1 MLKLHFIN
9 VGDGD
14 ATLVEELGEGRAF
27 RMLVDAGRE
36 DVGEAPGSLRGT
48 AAAYL
53 AELGITRLDALVVT
67 HLHEDHF
74 GGIAALPEGIS
85 VGTAYSGFFPCLP
98 VASMVRT
105 GAEEKTVRGLM
116 DCLERWTAC
125 TEMLAARGC
134 RLYQAEETALL
145 ALTPELEAELI
156 CDDPA
161 AAASQ
166 RQVWGDM
173 LAGRAADPDR
183 VWWSSKFR
191 NPGSLRLELRY
202 AGRRIQ
208 LAGDCYGAVW
218 EKHAVPCDIFK
229 VPHHGDA
236 KAVTPE
242 LARRLHPAHAVI
254 SCSSEYIARKDR
266 PSLSTTAALEAC
278 GSRLWFT
285 DSFRMP
291 GRAAERW
298 TSVKFVIEED
308 GTILP
313 PEHEGR
319 SPQSRREGAGRS
331 I

>member
-14 ATLVEELGEGRAF
+14 ATLVEELGDERAF
-27 RMLVDAGRE
+27 RLLVDAGRE
-36 DVGEAPGSLRGT
+36 DVGGAPGSLRRT

-53 AELGITRLDALVVT
+53 AELGITRLDVLVVT

-74 GGIAALPEGIS
+74 GGTAALLEGVSI
-85 VGTAYSGFFPCLP
+85 GTVYSGFFPCLP
-98 VASMVRT
+98 VAPMVQT
-105 GAEEKTVRGLM
+105 GTEEKTVRGLM
-116 DCLERWTAC
+116 DCLKRWAAC
-125 TEMLAARGC
+125 TEMLTARGC
-134 RLYQAEETALL
+134 RLRQTEETAVLSL
-145 ALTPELEAELI
+145 APGLEAELI

-161 AAASQ
+161 AAARQ
-166 RQVWGDM
+166 RQVWVDM
-173 LAGRAADPDR
+173 LAGRAADPDM

-208 LAGDCYGAVW
+208 LAGDCYGAAW
-218 EKHAVPCDIFK
+218 EEHAEPCDIFK

-242 LARRLHPAHAVI
+242 LARRLRPAHAVI

-266 PSLSTTAALEAC
+266 PSLRTAEALEAQ

-313 PEHEGR
+313 PGQR
-319 SPQSRREGAGRS
+319 GS
-331 I
+331 IP

>member
-36 DVGEAPGSLRGT
+36 DVGEALGSLRRT

-53 AELGITRLDALVVT
+53 AELGIARLDALVVT

-74 GGIAALPEGIS
+74 GGISALPEKFSI
-85 VGTAYSGFFPCLP
+85 GTGYSGFFPCLP
-98 VASMVRT
+98 AVPLMRT

-116 DCLERWTAC
+116 DCLERWAAC
-125 TEMLAARGC
+125 TETLAARGC
-134 RLYQAEETALL
+134 RLYQAEKTAVL
-145 ALTPELEAELI
+145 ALAPGLEAELI

-161 AAASQ
+161 AAARQ

-173 LAGRAADPDR
+173 LAGRAADPDK

-202 AGRRIQ
+202 AGRKIQ

-218 EKHAVPCDIFK
+218 EDRAGPCDIFK

-236 KAVTPE
+236 KAVTPA
-242 LARRLHPAHAVI
+242 LARRLRPAYGVV

-266 PSLSTTAALEAC
+266 PSARAIAALEEQGC
-278 GSRLWFT
+278 RLWFT
-285 DSFRMP
+285 DSFSPP
-291 GRAAERW
+291 GREAERW
-298 TSVKFVIEED
+298 TSVKFTIEED

-313 PEHEGR
+313 PEQRG
-319 SPQSRREGAGRS
+319 
-331 I
+331 

>member
-1 MLKLHFIN
+1 MLRLHFIN

-14 ATLVEELGEGRAF
+14 AILVEELGEGRVF

-36 DVGEAPGSLRGT
+36 DVGEAPGSLRRT

-53 AELGITRLDALVVT
+53 KELGIAWLDALAVT

-74 GGIAALPEGIS
+74 GGIAALMEDFSI
-85 VGTAYSGFFPCLP
+85 GTVYSGFFPCLP
-98 VASMVRT
+98 AVPLLRT

-116 DCLERWTAC
+116 DCLERWAAC
-125 TEMLAARGC
+125 TEALAARGC
-134 RLYQAEETALL
+134 RLCQAEETAVL
-145 ALTPELEAELI
+145 APAPGLEAELL

-161 AAASQ
+161 AAARQ
-166 RQVWGDM
+166 RRIWGDL
-173 LAGRAADPDR
+173 LAGRTADPDQ

-218 EKHAVPCDIFK
+218 EDRARPCDIFK

-242 LARRLHPAHAVI
+242 LARRLRPAYGVI

-266 PSLSTTAALEAC
+266 PSLRTIAALERQGC
-278 GSRLWFT
+278 RLWFT
-285 DSFRMP
+285 DSFSLP
-291 GRAAERW
+291 GREAERW
-298 TSVKFVIEED
+298 TSVTFTIEED

-313 PEHEGR
+313 PKQRG
-319 SPQSRREGAGRS
+319 
-331 I
+331 

>member
-14 ATLVEELGEGRAF
+14 AILVEELEAGYAF

-36 DVGEAPGSLRGT
+36 DVGEAPGSLRRT

-53 AELGITRLDALVVT
+53 AELGIARLDALVVT

-74 GGIAALPEGIS
+74 GGIAALPEHVSI
-85 VGTAYSGFFPCLP
+85 GTVYSGFFPCLP
-98 VASMVRT
+98 ALPLLRT
-105 GAEEKTVRGLM
+105 GTEEKTVRGLM
-116 DCLERWTAC
+116 DCLERWSAC
-125 TEMLAARGC
+125 TERLAARGC
-134 RLYQAEETALL
+134 RLCPVEGTTRLS
-145 ALTPELEAELI
+145 LTPGLEAELI

-161 AAASQ
+161 AARQ
-166 RQVWGDM
+166 RQIWTDM
-173 LAGRAADPDR
+173 LAGRAADPDK

-202 AGRRIQ
+202 AGRKIQ

-218 EKHAVPCDIFK
+218 EDRAGPCDILK

-242 LARRLHPAHAVI
+242 LVRRLRPAYGVI
-254 SCSSEYIARKDR
+254 SCSSEHIARKDR
-266 PSLSTTAALEAC
+266 PSLRAVAALEAQGC
-278 GSRLWFT
+278 RLWFT
-285 DSFRMP
+285 DSFRLP
-291 GRAAERW
+291 GRTADRW
-298 TSVKFVIEED
+298 TSVKFIIQED

-313 PEHEGR
+313 PKWEG
-319 SPQSRREGAGRS
+319 
-331 I
+331 

>member
-1 MLKLHFIN
+1 MLRLHFIN

-14 ATLVEELGEGRAF
+14 AILVEELGAGRAF

-36 DVGEAPGSLRGT
+36 DVGEAPGSLRRT

-53 AELGITRLDALVVT
+53 AELGIHRLDALVAT

-74 GGIAALPEGIS
+74 GGIAALPEEMSI
-85 VGTAYSGFFPCLP
+85 GTVYSGFFPCLP
-98 VASMVRT
+98 AVPPVRT

-116 DCLERWTAC
+116 DCLERWAAC

-134 RLYQAEETALL
+134 RLYQAEETVLL
-145 ALTPELEAELI
+145 ALAPGLEAELI
-156 CDDPA
+156 CPDPA
-161 AAASQ
+161 AAARQ

-173 LAGRAADPDR
+173 LAGRAADPDM

-218 EKHAVPCDIFK
+218 EKQAVPCDIFK

-242 LARRLHPAHAVI
+242 LARRLRPAHGVI
-254 SCSSEYIARKDR
+254 SCSAEYIARKDR
-266 PSLSTTAALEAC
+266 PSPRAVAALEAQGC
-278 GSRLWFT
+278 RLWFT
-285 DSFRMP
+285 DSFPLP
-291 GRAAERW
+291 GRKAERW
-298 TSVKFVIEED
+298 TSVKFTIEED

-313 PEHEGR
+313 PEQRG
-319 SPQSRREGAGRS
+319 
-331 I
+331 